1 MKMRSPTDGQMA
13 LARQIADGAGRP
25 NRGITHVPA
34 SRYVDPAWFA
44 REKAAL
50 FDALPQVI
58 APSALLPEPNMAVP
72 HDATGRPLLWRATR
86 AAKRMYS

>member
-1 MKMRSPTDGQMA
+1 MNMRSPTDGQMA

-58 APSALLPEPNMAVP
+58 APSALLPVKFP
-72 HDATGRPLLWRATR
+72 
-86 AAKRMYS
+86 

>member
-1 MKMRSPTDGQMA
+1 MNMLSPTDGQLA

-34 SRYVDPAWFA
+34 SRYTDPSWFA

-50 FDALPQVI
+50 LKIWQLSAGALP
-58 APSALLPEPNMAVP
+58 PEYRDNSYLFSDV
-72 HDATGRPLLWRATR
+72 G
-86 AAKRMYS
+86 